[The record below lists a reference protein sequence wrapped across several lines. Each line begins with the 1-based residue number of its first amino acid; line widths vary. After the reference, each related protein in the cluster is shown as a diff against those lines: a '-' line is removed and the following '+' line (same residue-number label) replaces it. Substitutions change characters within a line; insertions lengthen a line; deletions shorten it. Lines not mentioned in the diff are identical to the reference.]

1 MNHHELDFIKELGK
15 IKERVNEAV
24 VGYNNEKYI
33 INEKAREGG
42 YFIDVDGDERE
53 IKHSADLEEQW
64 KPKNLAREKVER
76 ILKKSAASVNRRENL
91 LSESYDMLTSVA
103 PMTSKPKGRLIIHDD
118 ATIQSLAKIPEELLS
133 PDLVDIQSQPV
144 TDEKDRI
151 FNRLKFILKDHKRL
165 KEVTMEHI
173 TILNSNEDT
182 IVRQRNEIEGLSSK
196 LNAKI
201 SKIKT
206 QQTVILKMKKKQ
218 QKIETSNQMLEIE
231 NKKYAQEIRKLE
243 IKLEIEKDASQ
254 KR

>member
-1 MNHHELDFIKELGK
+1 
-15 IKERVNEAV
+15 
-24 VGYNNEKYI
+24 
-33 INEKAREGG
+33 
-42 YFIDVDGDERE
+42 
-53 IKHSADLEEQW
+53 
-64 KPKNLAREKVER
+64 
-76 ILKKSAASVNRRENL
+76 
-91 LSESYDMLTSVA
+91 MLTSVA

-206 QQTVILKMKKKQ
+206 QQTVILNEKETT
-218 QKIETSNQMLEIE
+218 KIETS
-231 NKKYAQEIRKLE
+231 
-243 IKLEIEKDASQ
+243 IKC
-254 KR
+254 